1 MGWKSIGWKNT
12 KWTLHFSLETLPPH
26 PQGPLLEPKNAN
38 YVQHVSFFFTNC
50 TFLLLL
56 SIQHSTGYIVEV
68 LLHILLL
75 ANIPLW
81 VNFQEY
87 ICTLVV
93 KGRPSILAISF
104 PIIWCTLFYFI
115 PSLFIYIILLLI
127 LFNSIKLN
135 FLFQFSLIM
144 DYLCVLS
151 FIILFFT
158 SIS

>member
-1 MGWKSIGWKNT
+1 MKIHWLKKHKMDPTFFFGNSSPTPPKAPFQNLRMKVMSNM
-12 KWTLHFSLETLPPH
+12 SL
-26 PQGPLLEPKNAN
+26 
-38 YVQHVSFFFTNC
+38 SFFLTNC
-50 TFLLLL
+50 TFLSLL

-115 PSLFIYIILLLI
+115 PSLFIYILLLLI
-127 LFNSIKLN
+127 LFNSTKLN

-144 DYLCVLS
+144 DCLCVLS
-151 FIILFFT
+151 FIILVFR